1 MLVEYIGNKDFHINR
16 KTGLI
21 WRGAGF
27 ENAIPVEDGLAQRM
41 IAVHPELYREAE
53 PPKPAKRREDE
64 RAHVD
69 PRIDA
74 IQIKWKNKQY
84 ILSRAPSDALRAYLS
99 EQKGLSP
106 RDDDSRE
113 AMFGMLSAV
122 LDAEEAAERAAAKEA
137 EAEAEAAEAE
147 AAAKQAE
154 AEAAGGTAQ
163 AEPAA
168 GDPAAT

>member
-1 MLVEYIGNKDFHINR
+1 MLVEYIGNKKTHIDPR
-16 KTGLI
+16 TGFR
-21 WRGAGF
+21 WNGKGF
-27 ENAIPVEDGLAQRM
+27 ENAVPIDDSIGRRM
-41 IAVHPELYREAE
+41 IGLHPDVYKEAE

-137 EAEAEAAEAE
+137 EA
-147 AAAKQAE
+147 AAKQAE